1 MTKTLEVAA
10 MIELEQLHAKRE
22 ERKLARHP
30 YLYLKPEWVK
40 ELVDHGRWET
50 LIALVENPAI
60 VQFPEELEELLW
72 KDIDPAEEE
81 NQPRWAFLDP
91 LKNYFALNPALE
103 SPEVLAALAQAK
115 PGNVRQAVAETPL
128 IAQLPDVAMKLAN
141 DKESQ
146 VRWGLA
152 GNSVVNQLPDVAM
165 KLANDSDEWV
175 RKDLAQN
182 PRISQL
188 PEVAMK
194 LASDDSSWVRSHLAE
209 NQEAVK
215 LSAVAIKLA
224 NDEDFRV
231 RYNLVRNPSIAN
243 LPEVISILSNDN
255 QICAQ
260 LASNG
265 EAAILLPAVTAAFHD
280 PFDSQVSGIN
290 YPFETR

>member
-10 MIELEQLHAKRE
+10 LIELEQLHARQE
-22 ERKLARHP
+22 ERKLAQHP

-40 ELVDHGRWET
+40 ELVDNGRWGT

-60 VQFPEELEELLW
+60 VKFPEELEKLLW

-91 LKNYFALNPALE
+91 LKNYFAFNPALN
-103 SPEVLAALAQAK
+103 SPDAVIALAQAE
-115 PGNVRQAVAETPL
+115 PANVRQAVAETPL
-128 IAQLPDVAMKLAN
+128 IAQLPEVAMKLAN
-141 DKESQ
+141 DEDTS
-146 VRWGLA
+146 VRFSLA
-152 GNSVVNQLPDVAM
+152 GNSVVNQLPNVAM
-165 KLANDSDEWV
+165 QLANDSDEWV

-182 PRISQL
+182 PAIAQL
-188 PEVAMK
+188 PAVAMK
-194 LASDDSSWVRSHLAE
+194 LVNDDSSWVRSHLAE

-215 LSAVAIKLA
+215 LPAAAIKLA

-231 RYNLVRNPSIAN
+231 RYTLVQNPSIAQ
-243 LPEVISILSNDN
+243 LPDVIALLANDR
-255 QICAQ
+255 QIRAQ

-265 EAAILLPAVTAAFHD
+265 EAGILLPEVGAAFHD

-290 YPFETR
+290 